1 MKIKVVEFE
10 NFDQYEESRVSGE
23 SEVIAIVGG
32 GKNGTVCADLMTECK
47 SWKTAVKRFF
57 GALEGDARFEGWKDS
72 VAESAENGF
81 FEWIEEEYKGG
92 GNTERTGRFFTVEDY
107 DGEWYI
113 ALRV

>member
-10 NFDQYEESRVSGE
+10 NFDQYAESRVSGE
-23 SEVIAIVGG
+23 SEVLAIVGG
-32 GKNGTVCADLMTECK
+32 KNVCADLMTKCK

-57 GALEGDARFEGWKDS
+57 GALEGDERFSGWKES
-72 VAESAENGF
+72 VTESAENGF
-81 FEWIEEEYKGG
+81 FQWIEEEYIGG
-92 GNTERTGRFFTVEDY
+92 GNAKRTGRFFTVEEY